1 MLRNIENSQEDNKK
15 LIETNKKLLEEYSQ
29 AQVQLSLKEKEYNSL
44 RSNLNQ
50 LLDQIEETKK
60 AENSNKNN
68 PNRIKRTNTN
78 ANYKI
83 RNYLRNHYSKE
94 YADFQ
99 ESIKSNSNFDF
110 KSNQEDIIILLEAIN
125 LLRHQRNIDITS
137 ELSKENLEFYL
148 AISNEY
154 SLNNEDD
161 NLIEEKIIEFIEKI
175 VNACHSTGKIRE
187 VEISQVTSTEYKFDD
202 KNADLLFDSDNLFVK
217 NDGGI
222 SFEDWLIKNFNVK
235 NRHNE
240 ISSTQLSDNREIN
253 NNSNSNTNNAQ
264 SSTNSNVKNPNSTT
278 NTKSKNEGFGK
289 KR

>member
-60 AENSNKNN
+60 AENSNKSN

-222 SFEDWLIKNFNVK
+222 SFEDWLIKNFSVK